1 MRRQSMRTFRNPL
14 LNWLVEHPGAIGWTL
29 VALVLALPIFLYLL
43 PIRKVPLRYNL
54 RNLQARWITTLVT
67 AQVFTAVVMLLVIML
82 AFVKGMERLTEGTG
96 DERNVVVLVDGA
108 TDEVFSNLVP
118 FSVKLLPDE
127 LQREVQYSEKY
138 ADEPLAVQEVY
149 VLATYLIPNADPG
162 GQQRRFVQMRGIDKP
177 AIAGEVHGIEL
188 DYGEWPSS
196 AGVHKLADGDTAPE
210 IVLGHGVAR
219 TMGADVGKPL
229 LMPGDVVQL
238 GPRRWYVTGVMKDRN
253 STFSSEVWAN
263 DNPVQENFGRN
274 NPRSYS
280 SYVLRAGSGAKAK
293 LAVDLLKEFRPG
305 DRALVSWTENEYYSK
320 LSQTSSDFSKAI
332 YFIAAIMALGGIL
345 GVMNTM
351 FAAISQRTKDIGVLR
366 LIGFGRGQI
375 LLSFQLESLIIA
387 ILGGFLGC
395 LLAYLIFDGWT
406 ATSVLSGA
414 GGGGKSVVL
423 RLTFDAEVF
432 FTGLVFTLLM
442 GAVGGFIP
450 SFNAMRLRPLES
462 LK

>member
-1 MRRQSMRTFRNPL
+1 MRTFRNPL
-14 LNWLVEHPGAIGWTL
+14 LNWLAEHPGVLGWIL
-29 VALVLALPIFLYLL
+29 FALLLALPIFLYFL

-67 AQVFTAVVMLLVIML
+67 ALVFTAVTGLLMTML

-127 LQREVQYSEKY
+127 LQHEVQYSQLY

-149 VLATYLIPNADPG
+149 VLVTYMIPNPIPG

-177 AIAGEVHGIEL
+177 AVAAEIHGLEL
-188 DYGEWPSS
+188 AHGDWPSS
-196 AGVHKLADGDTAPE
+196 AGVHKLDDGDTAPE
-210 IVLGHGVAR
+210 IVLGNGVAR
-219 TMGADVGKPL
+219 AFGADVGKPL

-253 STFSSEVWAN
+253 STFSSEIWAN
-263 DNPVQENFGRN
+263 DMPVQENFGRN

-280 SYVLRAGSGAKAK
+280 SYVLRASTGEKAK
-293 LAVDLLKEFRPG
+293 LAVKLLKDFRPG
-305 DRALVSWTENEYYSK
+305 ERALVSWTEQEYYEK
-320 LSQTSSDFSKAI
+320 LSKTSQDFNKAI
-332 YFIAAIMALGGIL
+332 YFIAAIMAMGGIL

-375 LLSFQLESLIIA
+375 LLSFQLESLLIA
-387 ILGGFLGC
+387 LLGGSLGC
-395 LLAYLIFDGWT
+395 LLAYLVFDGWT

-414 GGGGKSVVL
+414 GGGGKSVIL
-423 RLTFDAEVF
+423 RLTFDGEVF
-432 FTGLVFTLLM
+432 FSGLIFTLFM
-442 GAVGGFIP
+442 GAIGGFIP
-450 SFNAMRLRPLES
+450 SLNAMRLRPLES

>member
-1 MRRQSMRTFRNPL
+1 MRTFRNPL
-14 LNWLVEHPGAIGWTL
+14 LNWLAEHPGVIGWT
-29 VALVLALPIFLYLL
+29 VFALLLALPLFLYLL

-67 AQVFTAVVMLLVIML
+67 ALVFTAVTGLLITML

-96 DERNVVVLVDGA
+96 DERNVVVLADGA

-127 LQREVQYSEKY
+127 LQREVQNSQLY

-149 VLATYLIPNADPG
+149 VLVTYLIPNPIPG

-177 AIAGEVHGIEL
+177 AIAAELHGIEL
-188 DYGEWPSS
+188 AHGDWPSA
-196 AGVHKLADGDTAPE
+196 AGVRKLDDGDTAPE
-210 IVLGHGVAR
+210 IVLGNGVAR
-219 TMGADVGKPL
+219 TFGADVGKPL

-238 GPRRWYVTGVMKDRN
+238 GPRKWYVTGVMKDRN
-253 STFSSEVWAN
+253 STFTSEIWAN
-263 DNPVQENFGRN
+263 DSPVQENFGRN

-280 SYVLRAGSGAKAK
+280 SYVIRANSGAKAK

-305 DRALVSWTENEYYSK
+305 ERALVSWTEDDYYKK
-320 LSQTSSDFSKAI
+320 LSQTSQDFSKAI

-366 LIGFGRGQI
+366 LIGFRRSQI
-375 LLSFQLESLIIA
+375 LLSFQVESLLIA
-387 ILGGFLGC
+387 ILGGLLGC
-395 LLAYLIFDGWT
+395 VLAYLIFNGWT
-406 ATSVLSGA
+406 ATSTIGGA
-414 GGGGKSVVL
+414 GGGGKSVIL
-423 RLTFDAEVF
+423 RLTFDGEVF
-432 FTGLVFTLLM
+432 FTGLIFTLLM

-450 SFNAMRLRPLES
+450 AFNAMRLRPLES

>member
-1 MRRQSMRTFRNPL
+1 MRTFRSPL
-14 LNWLVEHPGAIGWTL
+14 LNWLAEHPGVIGWIFF
-29 VALVLALPIFLYLL
+29 AIFLALPIFLYFL

-67 AQVFTAVVMLLVIML
+67 ALVFTAVTGLLITML

-127 LQREVQYSEKY
+127 LQREVQYSQMY

-149 VLATYLIPNADPG
+149 VLVTYMIPKPIPG
-162 GQQRRFVQMRGIDKP
+162 GPQRRFVQMRGIDKP
-177 AIAGEVHGIEL
+177 AVAAEVHGIEL
-188 DYGEWPSS
+188 AYGDWPSGS
-196 AGVHKLADGDTAPE
+196 GVHKLDDGDTAPE
-210 IVLGHGVAR
+210 IVLGNGVAR
-219 TMGADVGKPL
+219 TFGADVGKPL

-238 GPRRWYVTGVMKDRN
+238 GPRKWYVTGVMKDRN
-253 STFSSEVWAN
+253 STFSSEIWAN
-263 DNPVQENFGRN
+263 DMPVQENFGRN

-280 SYVLRAGSGAKAK
+280 SYVLRAATGEKAEI
-293 LAVDLLKEFRPG
+293 AVKLLKDFRPG
-305 DRALVSWTENEYYSK
+305 ERALVSWTEQEYYKK
-320 LSQTSSDFSKAI
+320 LSQTSQDFSKAI
-332 YFIAAIMALGGIL
+332 YFIAAIMAMGGIL

-366 LIGFGRGQI
+366 LIGFGRRQI
-375 LLSFQLESLIIA
+375 LLSFQLESLLIA
-387 ILGGFLGC
+387 ILGGFVGC
-395 LLAYLIFDGWT
+395 LLAYLVFDGWT

-414 GGGGKSVVL
+414 GGGGKSVIL

-432 FTGLVFTLLM
+432 FSGVVFTLFM
-442 GAVGGFIP
+442 GAIGGFIP
-450 SFNAMRLRPLES
+450 SLNAMRLRPLES

>member
-1 MRRQSMRTFRNPL
+1 MRTFRSPIW
-14 LNWLVEHPGAIGWTL
+14 NWVAEHPGAIGWAAFAVL
-29 VALVLALPIFLYLL
+29 LALPMFLYLL

-54 RNLQARWITTLVT
+54 RNLQARWITTFVT
-67 AQVFTAVVMLLVIML
+67 ALVFTAVTGLLITML

-127 LQREVQYSEKY
+127 LQREVQYSRQFPE
-138 ADEPLAVQEVY
+138 EPLAVQEVY
-149 VLATYLIPNADPG
+149 VLVTHMIPNPAPG
-162 GQQRRFVQMRGIDKP
+162 MPQRRFVQMRGLDKP
-177 AIAGEVHGIEL
+177 AVAAEVHGIEL
-188 DYGEWPSS
+188 AYGEWPSE
-196 AGVHKLADGDTAPE
+196 AGVRKLDDGDTAPE
-210 IVLGHGVAR
+210 IVLGNGVAR
-219 TMGADVGKPL
+219 TFGADVGKPL

-253 STFSSEVWAN
+253 STFSSEIWAN
-263 DNPVQENFGRN
+263 DSPVQENFGRN

-280 SYVLRAGSGAKAK
+280 SYVLRAATGEKAK
-293 LAVDLLKEFRPG
+293 LAVQLLKDFRPG
-305 DRALVSWTENEYYSK
+305 ERALVCWTESDYYSK
-320 LSQTSSDFSKAI
+320 LSQTSQDFSKAI
-332 YFIAAIMALGGIL
+332 YFIAAIMAMGGIL

-375 LLSFQLESLIIA
+375 LLSFQLESLLIA

-395 LLAYLIFDGWT
+395 LIAYLVFNGWT
-406 ATSVLSGA
+406 ATSVISNS

-432 FTGLVFTLLM
+432 FAGLVFTLLM
-442 GAVGGFIP
+442 GAIGGFIP
-450 SFNAMRLRPLES
+450 SVNAMRLRPLES

>member
-1 MRRQSMRTFRNPL
+1 MHTFRNPL
-14 LNWLVEHPGAIGWTL
+14 LNWLAEHPGAIGWMLFTL
-29 VALVLALPIFLYLL
+29 FLALPIFLYLL

-54 RNLQARWITTLVT
+54 RNLQARWTTTLVT
-67 AQVFTAVVMLLVIML
+67 ALVFTAVTGLLITML

-127 LQREVQYSEKY
+127 LQREVQYSQLY
-138 ADEPLAVQEVY
+138 AEEALAVQEVY
-149 VLATYLIPNADPG
+149 VLVTYMIPNALPG

-177 AIAGEVHGIEL
+177 AVAAEVHGIEL
-188 DYGEWPSS
+188 ALGEWPSS
-196 AGVHKLADGDTAPE
+196 AGVRKLDDGDTAPE
-210 IVLGHGVAR
+210 IVLGNGVAR
-219 TMGADVGKPL
+219 TFGADVGKPL

-253 STFSSEVWAN
+253 STFSSEIWAN
-263 DNPVQENFGRN
+263 DMPVQENFGRN

-280 SYVLRAGSGAKAK
+280 SYVIRAATAEKAE
-293 LAVDLLKEFRPG
+293 LAVKLLKDFRPG
-305 DRALVSWTENEYYSK
+305 ERALVSWTEDRYYQK
-320 LSQTSSDFSKAI
+320 LSQTSQEFSKAI
-332 YFIAAIMALGGIL
+332 YFIAAIMAMGGIL

-366 LIGFGRGQI
+366 LIGFGRRQI
-375 LLSFQLESLIIA
+375 LLSFQLESLLIA

-406 ATSVLSGA
+406 ATSIVSGS
-414 GGGGKSVVL
+414 GGGGRSVIL

-432 FTGLVFTLLM
+432 FSGLVFTLFM
-442 GAVGGFIP
+442 GAIGGFVP